1 MQNIIEFLCSIK
13 MYLTCQTTTKK
24 KKKKKKKKK
33 EKLTAFDNLIL
44 KRMKIKFSTKE

>member
-1 MQNIIEFLCSIK
+1 MSNNN
-13 MYLTCQTTTKK
+13 